1 MARRRKQLP
10 ADPVAA
16 HIDSL
21 SHDGRGVA
29 RLDGKAVFID
39 AALPGEEVSFVYTGM
54 HRNYDE
60 GRVETVVSPSPD
72 RVRPRCTA
80 AGICGGC
87 SLQHMDPVAQI
98 RAKQGVLLENLRRIG
113 GVEPE
118 TVLEPLTGP
127 VWGYRHK
134 ARLGVKYVRRK
145 DEVLVGFREKRKPY
159 VARIDT
165 CEVLHP
171 DVGRRLS
178 DLALLIDSLSIR
190 SAVPQIEVA
199 VGDRVT
205 ALVFRVL
212 EAPAEADLA
221 SLRAFGQEYD
231 MQIYLQ
237 PKGPETVTLL
247 WPESPEQARGLGYDI
262 DDHRL
267 TLQFRPNDFTQINPQ
282 INRKM
287 LARALELLEPCAD
300 DRVLDLFCGL
310 GNFTL
315 PLARRAGRVT
325 GVEGEAGLVQRARDN
340 AAANGIDNVDFFT
353 ADLAGDVA
361 AEPWLARDYDKV
373 LLDPPRSGAREMLP
387 LIAGRRPRRIV
398 YVSCHPGSL
407 ARDAGELVA
416 DHGYRLAAAG
426 VMDMFP
432 HTAHVESIA
441 LFLAPD

>member
-1 MARRRKQLP
+1 MARRRKTLP

-29 RLDGKAVFID
+29 HLDGKAVFID
-39 AALPGEEVSFVYTGM
+39 GALPGEDVTFVYTGM

-60 GRVETVVSPSPD
+60 GRVEAVVSPSAE
-72 RVRPRCTA
+72 RVTPRCTA
-80 AGICGGC
+80 AGVCGGC
-87 SLQHMDPVAQI
+87 SLQHMEPAAQI
-98 RAKQGVLLENLRRIG
+98 RAKQGVLLENLKRIG

-145 DEVLVGFREKRKPY
+145 GEVLVGFREKRKPF
-159 VARIDT
+159 VAHIDN

-171 DVGRRLS
+171 DVGYRLS
-178 DLALLIDSLSIR
+178 DLALLIDSLTIR

-212 EAPAEADLA
+212 EAPGPEDLA
-221 SLRAFGQEYD
+221 SLKAFGQEYD

-237 PKGPETVTLL
+237 PKGPDTVTLL
-247 WPESPEQARGLGYDI
+247 WPESPEQARSLGYDL
-262 DDHRL
+262 DAHRL
-267 TLQFRPNDFTQINPQ
+267 SLQFRPTDFTQINPQ
-282 INRKM
+282 INQKM
-287 LARALELLEPCAD
+287 IARALELLQPLSE

-315 PLARRAGRVT
+315 PLALRAGRVT

-340 AAANGIDNVDFFT
+340 AAANGIDNVEFFA

-373 LLDPPRSGAREMLP
+373 LLDPPRSGAREMIP
-387 LIAGRRPRRIV
+387 LIAGRGARRIV

-416 DHGYRLAAAG
+416 SHGYRLAAAG

-441 LFLAPD
+441 LFLAPE